1 MNGDRT
7 IWSGQSFGRA
17 ELAKEEATVADVMQ
31 VTDASFEGEVLKSDV
46 PVLIDFWAPW
56 CGPCKAI
63 APVVEELAKE
73 YAGRLKVVKMNV
85 DDNPQTPSRYGVR
98 GIPNLILFKGGQV
111 SDQIIGAVPK
121 AQLVKAITQV
131 V

>member
-1 MNGDRT
+1 MVVHQKTR
-7 IWSGQSFGRA
+7 SG
-17 ELAKEEATVADVMQ
+17 EEPECEGGVTVADVQ
-31 VTDASFEGEVLKSDV
+31 QITDGSFDNEVLKSDL

-63 APVVEELAKE
+63 GPVVDEVAKE
-73 YAGRLKVVKMNV
+73 YGGRLKVVKMNV
-85 DDNPQTPSRYGVR
+85 DDNPQTPSKYGVR

-111 SDQIIGAVPK
+111 KEQIVGAVPK
-121 AQLVKAITQV
+121 AQLVKAIDQV